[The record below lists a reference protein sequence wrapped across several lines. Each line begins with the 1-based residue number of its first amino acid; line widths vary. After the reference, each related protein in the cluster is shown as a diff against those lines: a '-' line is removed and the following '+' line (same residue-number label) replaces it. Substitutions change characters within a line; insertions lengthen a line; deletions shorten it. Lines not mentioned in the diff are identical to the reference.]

1 MIVQDVY
8 VLVTLMGL
16 CLPEVS
22 SHQKAYKE
30 LLAYIDN
37 GHTLTKVQH
46 EIISDLVPTS
56 TCFCSYPHQ

>member
-22 SHQKAYKE
+22 SHQKQYKE
-30 LLAYIDN
+30 LLDYIDN

-46 EIISDLVPTS
+46 EIISD
-56 TCFCSYPHQ
+56 YRG